1 MSNAA
6 PRVQRLFA
14 IATSRLV
21 IIGLLVLLL
30 YALAGFVAAPW
41 LVRQQLPKLVEQHLG
56 ARATVGDVRINPF
69 LFSVEVNDLAIA
81 ENSGLPVLQAGRLFV
96 DFETSSLLRRAWT
109 FREIRIE
116 RPLINVDL
124 DAGGNLNIMRLI
136 GFLQTKAPEKQQDA
150 GGMPRLLLQHVAI
163 SGGAFKF
170 TDHMLQPEARTQ
182 VDPINFEIHDVSTL
196 PEHGGEHTLSARL
209 PDGGS
214 LQWQGKLSLAPIQ
227 SSGTISLKAARLST
241 LWQFVQDRLAIAKPE
256 GTYEFG
262 VRYRAGYSGGALNF
276 RADDLAFGLK
286 DILIARENGGAT
298 LARLATVAFE
308 GGSLDLA
315 KRSLAFKDIRVADG
329 ALEVVLDEDSV
340 PDWTKL
346 VRSNSSDTAP
356 AAAGRAPPE
365 VSGKP
370 AAASWEISL
379 PQISVGPLALTL
391 TDYSRAK
398 PLRMTAGRTEV
409 TLAANASMGEPLQF
423 VVDKGAFKLKDI
435 RVTAIGEK
443 DPPVTLDAA
452 EITGIAVNLQEQTI
466 RAELA
471 RLSGGRTWV
480 RRGADGKLQ
489 LVSLLA
495 PRKVR
500 LIKELQKEGFSIAV
514 DRAEIAGYA
523 VALADQTFEPA
534 INYDLEQINAA
545 VSKVTFPPKNP
556 NPFELSLRVKQGGTV
571 KANGTLDLRR
581 PAADARF
588 EITDVALAPLDTI
601 LKRDTTLALVSGK
614 AGASGRVIFDGKR
627 TPATIR
633 YSGSAGV
640 SDLDV
645 QTSTNSE
652 RLVGWKRLTVTD
664 IDFDS
669 AANRLAVARVGLVEP
684 YARLMVNKDRSTNLA
699 GIKRSAAAPAPAPD
713 AAPTGVAAP
722 APAPAAAATP
732 AAATAAAP
740 ATADTVGALP
750 VISVDRVSI
759 EGGSMDFADFSLVL
773 PFATYI
779 QALGGSVN
787 GLSSSVETRANLKLE
802 GSIGEYGL
810 MRAEGTVQP
819 FAPKKFTD
827 IAVAFRNVDMTQMTP
842 YSATFAGRK
851 IASGKISLDLQ
862 YKLDRSRLAGDN
874 RMVLE
879 KFTLGERVE
888 SPTAVNLPLDLAIA
902 LLTDSDGKIDLS
914 LPVSGDVDNPEFSY
928 GHVIWQAITTVLTRI
943 VTAPFRALAS
953 LFGSGAETLGDILF
967 DPGSARLLPTE
978 QEKLRRVAEG
988 LQKRAQLKLLVQG
1001 QYHKS
1006 VDSLALRTRAVRA
1019 DLAVREG
1026 LKLEAGEDPGPVG
1039 LDSAK
1044 TQRALENMLDARA
1057 GGDAAAQFAESF
1069 RKSAGRD
1076 AGRVNAALALIGRGA
1091 GDRALYVAMHE
1102 RLVELQPLPAS
1113 ALSELAKA
1121 RADAIT
1127 LAFTGR
1133 LKLDPARIGSKPVEA
1148 TEEADKNGVA
1158 AKLSFEPIK

>member
-41 LVRQQLPKLVEQHLG
+41 LVRQQLPKLAEQHLG
-56 ARATVGDVRINPF
+56 AQATVGDVRINPF
-69 LFSVEVNDLAIA
+69 LFSFEATDLVIA
-81 ENSGLPVLQAGRLFV
+81 EKNGLPVLQAGRLFL
-96 DFETSSLLRRAWT
+96 DFETSSLLRLAWT

-116 RPLINVDL
+116 RPVINVDL
-124 DAGGNLNIMRLI
+124 DAGGNLNFLRLI
-136 GFLQTKAPEKQQDA
+136 DFLQAKAPDKKQAA

-196 PEHGGEHTLSARL
+196 PDHGGEHTLSARL

-214 LQWQGKLSLAPIQ
+214 LQWQGKLSLAPIE
-227 SSGTISLKAARLST
+227 SSGTISLKEARLST

-256 GTYEFG
+256 GIYEFG
-262 VRYRAGYSGGALNF
+262 VRYRAGYSAGALNF

-286 DILIARENGGAT
+286 DIVIARENGGAA

-308 GGSLDLA
+308 GGSFDLA
-315 KRSLAFKDIRVADG
+315 KRSLAFRDLRVADG
-329 ALEVVLDEDSV
+329 ALEVVLDEDSI
-340 PDWTKL
+340 PDWAKL
-346 VRSNSSDTAP
+346 VRNNPSGSTATVVADAPSSE
-356 AAAGRAPPE
+356 AA
-365 VSGKP
+365 KP
-370 AAASWEISL
+370 AAAPWEILL
-379 PQISVGPLALTL
+379 PQVSVGPLALTL

-409 TLAANASMGEPLQF
+409 TLAANASMGDPLQF

-443 DPPVTLDAA
+443 DPPVTLEAV
-452 EITGIAVNLQEQTI
+452 EITGIGVNLQERTI
-466 RAELA
+466 RAGLA

-489 LVSLLA
+489 LVSLFA

-534 INYDLEQINAA
+534 ISYDLEQLNAA

-556 NPFELSLRVKQGGTV
+556 NPFEVSLRVKQGGTV
-571 KANGTLDLRR
+571 KANGTLDLRQ

-614 AGASGRVIFDGKR
+614 AGAGGRVIFDGKR

-713 AAPTGVAAP
+713 AAPTGVEAP
-722 APAPAAAATP
+722 APVPATAT
-732 AAATAAAP
+732 ATAAAP
-740 ATADTVGALP
+740 APGDTVGALP

-914 LPVSGDVDNPEFSY
+914 LPVHGDVDNPEFSY

-1039 LDSAK
+1039 FDSAK

-1076 AGRVNAALALIGRGA
+1076 AGRVNAALALVGRGA

-1148 TEEADKNGVA
+1148 VEEADKNGVA
-1158 AKLSFEPIK
+1158 AKLSFEPLK

>member
-1 MSNAA
+1 
-6 PRVQRLFA
+6 
-14 IATSRLV
+14 
-21 IIGLLVLLL
+21 
-30 YALAGFVAAPW
+30 
-41 LVRQQLPKLVEQHLG
+41 
-56 ARATVGDVRINPF
+56 
-69 LFSVEVNDLAIA
+69 
-81 ENSGLPVLQAGRLFV
+81 
-96 DFETSSLLRRAWT
+96 
-109 FREIRIE
+109 
-116 RPLINVDL
+116 
-124 DAGGNLNIMRLI
+124 
-136 GFLQTKAPEKQQDA
+136 
-150 GGMPRLLLQHVAI
+150 MPRRRRPP
-163 SGGAFKF
+163 S
-170 TDHMLQPEARTQ
+170 R
-182 VDPINFEIHDVSTL
+182 
-196 PEHGGEHTLSARL
+196 RL
-209 PDGGS
+209 RPG
-214 LQWQGKLSLAPIQ
+214 
-227 SSGTISLKAARLST
+227 
-241 LWQFVQDRLAIAKPE
+241 
-256 GTYEFG
+256 
-262 VRYRAGYSGGALNF
+262 RYRC
-276 RADDLAFGLK
+276 
-286 DILIARENGGAT
+286 
-298 LARLATVAFE
+298 
-308 GGSLDLA
+308 
-315 KRSLAFKDIRVADG
+315 
-329 ALEVVLDEDSV
+329 
-340 PDWTKL
+340 
-346 VRSNSSDTAP
+346 
-356 AAAGRAPPE
+356 
-365 VSGKP
+365 
-370 AAASWEISL
+370 
-379 PQISVGPLALTL
+379 PQVSVGPLALTL

-398 PLRMTAGRTEV
+398 PLRMTAGRAEV
-409 TLAANASMGEPLQF
+409 TLAANVSMGEPLQL
-423 VVDKGAFKLKDI
+423 VVDKGDFKLKEI

-443 DPPVTLDAA
+443 DPPVTLEAA
-452 EITGIAVNLQEQTI
+452 EIAGIAVNLQEQTI
-466 RAELA
+466 RAGLA

-489 LVSLLA
+489 LVSLFA

-523 VALADQTFEPA
+523 VALMDQTFEPA

-556 NPFELSLRVKQGGTV
+556 NPFEMSLRVKQGGTV
-571 KANGTLDLRR
+571 KANGTVDLRQ

-588 EITDVALAPLDTI
+588 EIADVALAPLDTI
-601 LKRDTTLALVSGK
+601 LKRDTTLTLASGK
-614 AGASGRVIFDGKR
+614 AGAGGRLVFDGRKS
-627 TPATIR
+627 PPTIR

-640 SDLDV
+640 SGLDL
-645 QTSTNSE
+645 QTSANGE
-652 RLVGWKRLTVTD
+652 RLVGWKRLAVTD

-684 YARLMVNKDRSTNLA
+684 YARLMVNKDRSTNFA

-713 AAPTGVAAP
+713 AAGAAAPAEVPAEAP
-722 APAPAAAATP
+722 APAPAE
-732 AAATAAAP
+732 TA
-740 ATADTVGALP
+740 GALP
-750 VISVDRVSI
+750 AISVDRVSI

-779 QALGGSVN
+779 QSLGGSVN

-802 GSIGEYGL
+802 GSIGEFGL
-810 MRAEGTVQP
+810 MRAEGTIQP

-827 IAVAFRNVDMTQMTP
+827 IAVVFRNVNMTQMTP
-842 YSATFAGRK
+842 YAATFAGRK

-874 RMVLE
+874 RVVLE

-914 LPVSGDVDNPEFSY
+914 LPVHGDVDNPEFSY
-928 GHVIWQAITTVLTRI
+928 GHVIWQAITTVLKRI

-953 LFGSGAETLGDILF
+953 LFGSGAETLGDIVF

-1019 DLAVREG
+1019 DLVVREG
-1026 LKLEAGEDPGPVG
+1026 LKLEAGEDPGPVAF
-1039 LDSAK
+1039 DSAK

-1057 GGDAAAQFAESF
+1057 GSDAAAQFAEAF

-1076 AGRVNAALALIGRGA
+1076 AARVNAALALIGRGA

-1102 RLVELQPLPAS
+1102 RLVELQPLAAS
-1113 ALSELAKA
+1113 ALTELAKA

-1127 LAFTGR
+1127 IAFTGR

-1148 TEEADKNGVA
+1148 AEDADKNGVA
-1158 AKLSFEPIK
+1158 TKLSFEPLK

>member
-6 PRVQRLFA
+6 PRIHRLLA
-14 IATSRLV
+14 IATSKLA
-21 IIGLLVLLL
+21 IIGLLALLL

-41 LVRQQLPKLVEQHLG
+41 LVRQQLPKLAEEHLG
-56 ARATVGDVRINPF
+56 AQATVGDVRINPF
-69 LFSVEVNDLAIA
+69 LFSFEATDLAIV
-81 ENSGLPVLQAGRLFV
+81 EKSGLPVLQAGRLFV
-96 DFETSSLLRRAWT
+96 DFESSSLLRRAWT
-109 FREIRIE
+109 FREILIE
-116 RPLINVDL
+116 RPVINLDL
-124 DAGGNLNIMRLI
+124 DAGGNLNLQRLI
-136 GFLQTKAPEKQQDA
+136 DFLQAKAPEKQQDA

-196 PEHGGEHTLSARL
+196 PDHRGEHTLSARL

-214 LQWQGKLSLAPIQ
+214 LQWQGRLSLAPME
-227 SSGTISLKAARLST
+227 SSGTISVKDARLST

-262 VRYRAGYSGGALNF
+262 LRFRAGYSGGALNF

-286 DILIARENGGAT
+286 DILIAKENGGAV

-308 GGSLDLA
+308 GGSFDLA

-340 PDWTKL
+340 PDWARL
-346 VRSNSSDTAP
+346 VRSNPSASAAPVVSDAP
-356 AAAGRAPPE
+356 SGEAA
-365 VSGKP
+365 KP
-370 AAASWEISL
+370 AAAPWEISL
-379 PQISVGPLALTL
+379 PQVSVGPLALAL

-398 PLRMTAGRTEV
+398 PVRLTAGRTEV
-409 TLAANASMGEPLQF
+409 TLAANASLADPLQL

-435 RVTAIGEK
+435 RVTAIDEK
-443 DPPVTLDAA
+443 DPPVTLEAA

-466 RAELA
+466 HAGLA

-480 RRGADGKLQ
+480 SRGADGKLQ
-489 LVSLLA
+489 LVSLFA

-500 LIKELQKEGFSIAV
+500 LIKELQKQGFSVAV

-523 VALADQTFEPA
+523 VALTDRTFQPA
-534 INYDLEQINAA
+534 ISYDLEQLNAA

-556 NPFELSLRVKQGGTV
+556 NPFELSLRVRQGGTV
-571 KANGTLDLRR
+571 KANGMLDLRQ
-581 PAADARF
+581 PAVDVRF
-588 EITDVALAPLDTI
+588 EIADVALAPLDTI
-601 LKRDTTLALVSGK
+601 VKRDTTLTL
-614 AGASGRVIFDGKR
+614 ASGRAGAGGRLIFDGKSS
-627 TPATIR
+627 PATIR
-633 YSGSAGV
+633 YSGSASI
-640 SDLDV
+640 SDLDL
-645 QTSTNSE
+645 QTSANAE
-652 RLVGWKRLTVTD
+652 RLMAWKRLAVTD
-664 IDFDS
+664 INFDS

-684 YARLMVNKDRSTNLA
+684 YVRLMVKKDRSTNLS
-699 GIKRSAAAPAPAPD
+699 GIKRSAEAPAPASAAAPD
-713 AAPTGVAAP
+713 APS
-722 APAPAAAATP
+722 
-732 AAATAAAP
+732 AAAP
-740 ATADTVGALP
+740 ATAETAGTRPA
-750 VISVDRVSI
+750 ISVDRVSV

-779 QALGGSVN
+779 RALGGSVN
-787 GLSSSVETRANLKLE
+787 GLSSSEESRANLKFE
-802 GSIGEYGL
+802 GSVGEYGL
-810 MRAEGTVQP
+810 MRAEGAIQP

-842 YSATFAGRK
+842 YAATFAGRK

-862 YKLDRSRLAGDN
+862 YKLDKSRLAGEN

-879 KFTLGERVE
+879 KFTLGERIE

-902 LLTDSDGKIDLS
+902 LLTDSDGRIDLS
-914 LPVSGDVDNPEFSY
+914 LPVRGDVDSPQFSY
-928 GHVIWQAITTVLTRI
+928 GHVIWQAITTVITRI

-988 LQKRAQLKLLVQG
+988 LQKRTQLKLLVQG

-1006 VDSLALRTRAVRA
+1006 VDSLALRARAVRA

-1026 LKLEAGEDPGPVG
+1026 LKLEAGEDPGPIG
-1039 LDSAK
+1039 FDSAK
-1044 TQRALENMLDARA
+1044 TQRALEIMLDARA
-1057 GGDAAAQFAESF
+1057 GSDAAAQFAEAF

-1076 AGRVNAALALIGRGA
+1076 AARVNAALALIGRGA

-1102 RLVELQPLPAS
+1102 RLVELQPLPAP
-1113 ALSELAKA
+1113 ALADLAKA
-1121 RADAIT
+1121 RADAII
-1127 LAFTGR
+1127 LGFTGP
-1133 LKLDPARIGSKPVEA
+1133 LKLDPARIGSKPVAAVED
-1148 TEEADKNGVA
+1148 ADKNGVA
-1158 AKLSFEPIK
+1158 AKLSFEPLR

>member
-6 PRVQRLFA
+6 PRIHRLLA
-14 IATSRLV
+14 IATSKLA
-21 IIGLLVLLL
+21 IIGLLSLLC
-30 YALAGFVAAPW
+30 YALAGFVAVPW

-56 ARATVGDVRINPF
+56 AQATVGDVRINPF
-69 LFSVEVNDLAIA
+69 LFSFEVNDLAIS
-81 ENSGLPVLQAGRLFV
+81 EKSGLPVLQTGRLFV

-116 RPLINVDL
+116 RPLINLDL

-136 GFLQTKAPEKQQDA
+136 GFLQAKAPEKQQDA
-150 GGMPRLLLQHVAI
+150 GGVPRLLLQHVAI

-209 PDGGS
+209 PDGGT

-276 RADDLAFGLK
+276 LADDLAFGLK

-308 GGSLDLA
+308 GGSVDLA

-329 ALEVVLDEDSV
+329 ALQVVLDEDSV
-340 PDWTKL
+340 PDWAQL
-346 VRSNSSDTAP
+346 VRSKSSGSK
-356 AAAGRAPPE
+356 AAVVADSPSTEA
-365 VSGKP
+365 GKP
-370 AAASWEISL
+370 AAAPWEISL
-379 PQISVGPLALTL
+379 PQVSVGPLALTL

-409 TLAANASMGEPLQF
+409 TLAVNASMGDPLQL
-423 VVDKGAFKLKDI
+423 VVDKGGFKLKDI
-435 RVTAIGEK
+435 RVTAIDEK
-443 DPPVTLDAA
+443 DPPVILESA
-452 EITGIAVNLQEQTI
+452 EITGIAVNLKEQTI
-466 RAELA
+466 RAGLA
-471 RLSGGRTWV
+471 RLSGGRTWA

-489 LVSLLA
+489 LVSLFA

-500 LIKELQKEGFSIAV
+500 LIKELQKEGFSFAA
-514 DRAEIAGYA
+514 DRAEIAGYT
-523 VALADQTFEPA
+523 VALTDQTFQPA
-534 INYDLEQINAA
+534 ISYDFEQLNVS

-556 NPFELSLRVKQGGTV
+556 NPFEMSLRVKQGGTV
-571 KANGTLDLRR
+571 KASGVLDLRQ
-581 PAADARF
+581 PAVDARF
-588 EITDVALAPLDTI
+588 EIADVALAPLDTI
-601 LKRDTTLALVSGK
+601 LKRDTTLALATGK
-614 AGASGRVIFDGKR
+614 AGAAGRVIVDGKSS
-627 TPATIR
+627 PATIR
-633 YSGSAGV
+633 YSGSASV
-640 SDLDV
+640 SELDL
-645 QTSTNSE
+645 QTPANGE
-652 RLVGWKRLTVTD
+652 RLVGWKRLAVTD
-664 IDFDS
+664 IEFDS
-669 AANRLAVARVGLVEP
+669 AANRLAVARVSLVEP
-684 YARLMVNKDRSTNLA
+684 YVRLMVNKDRSTNLA
-699 GIKRSAAAPAPAPD
+699 GIKRSAAAPAASPVATPGAPSATAPVPAPVP
-713 AAPTGVAAP
+713 AGSQAP
-722 APAPAAAATP
+722 ADGAGTLPA
-732 AAATAAAP
+732 
-740 ATADTVGALP
+740 V
-750 VISVDRVSI
+750 SVDRVSI

-773 PFATYI
+773 PFATYVR
-779 QALGGSVN
+779 ALGGSVN
-787 GLSSSVETRANLKLE
+787 GLSSSVEARANLKLE

-810 MRAEGTVQP
+810 MRAEGTIQP

-827 IAVAFRNVDMTQMTP
+827 IAVTFRNVDMTQMTP
-842 YSATFAGRK
+842 YAATFAGRK

-862 YKLDRSRLAGDN
+862 YKLDKSRLAGDN

-879 KFTLGERVE
+879 KFTLGERIE

-928 GHVIWQAITTVLTRI
+928 GHVIWQAITTVITRI
-943 VTAPFRALAS
+943 VTAPFRALAA
-953 LFGSGAETLGDILF
+953 LFGSGSETLGDILF

-1006 VDSLALRTRAVRA
+1006 VDSLALRARTVRA

-1039 LDSAK
+1039 FDSAK
-1044 TQRALENMLDARA
+1044 TQRALEIMLDARA
-1057 GGDAAAQFAESF
+1057 GGDAAAQFAETF

-1076 AGRVNAALALIGRGA
+1076 AARVNAALALIGRGA

-1102 RLVELQPLPAS
+1102 RLVELQPLPAP
-1113 ALSELAKA
+1113 ALGELAKA
-1121 RADAIT
+1121 RADAVT

-1133 LKLDPARIGSKPVEA
+1133 LKLDPARIGSKAVEA
-1148 TEEADKNGVA
+1148 TEDVDKNGVA
-1158 AKLSFEPIK
+1158 AKLSFEPLK